1 VRLTPLIPPK
11 SGTLNIETG
20 NLMNLIKIFL
30 LALFLVMP
38 LMNATVQSTNVQ
50 PARLKI
56 LIVHGPNLNLLGR
69 REPNIYGV
77 TTLPQINEQLQ
88 KLATELNVELII
100 VQSNHEGVIIDTFH
114 KYIDDVAGAVINP
127 AGFSFHNVGLHDAI
141 KAMPFPTIETHIS
154 NLGTRDAVHQG
165 SIITPAVR
173 GSIMGLGWHSYTA
186 GLRALVEI
194 VREEKAAKEGKK

>member
-1 VRLTPLIPPK
+1 
-11 SGTLNIETG
+11 
-20 NLMNLIKIFL
+20 MNRIKILFAAL
-30 LALFLVMP
+30 LLSTLPGILTGQV
-38 LMNATVQSTNVQ
+38 NAQTMQTEK
-50 PARLKI
+50 LKI
-56 LIVHGPNLNLLGR
+56 LVVHGPNLNLLGR

-88 KLATELNVELII
+88 KLAAELNVELII

-141 KAMPFPTIETHIS
+141 KAMPFPVIETHIS
-154 NLGTRDAVHQG
+154 NLGTRDAIHQG

-173 GSIMGLGWHSYTA
+173 ASIMGLGWRSYTA

-194 VREEKAAKEGKK
+194 IREEKAAKEGAKK